1 MKRCYKQTQEDRN
14 ILHEIKMKANWN
26 GHILRRNCLQKQVI
40 QGKIQGGK
48 EETGRRGRRSKH
60 LLDDFKQKTGYC
72 KLKEKTL
79 HHTLWRTRF
88 GSGRGTVVRQT
99 KEWRGSRSI
108 APLILKLGLRWE

>member
-60 LLDDFKQKTGYC
+60 LLDVFNL
-72 KLKEKTL
+72 LKRSGFFTYHQFEHSKIL
-79 HHTLWRTRF
+79 HGVPFAFSVL
-88 GSGRGTVVRQT
+88 
-99 KEWRGSRSI
+99 
-108 APLILKLGLRWE
+108 